1 MSCVECSRL
10 RKCETVNTEMVFYG
24 PICALFTLTDVGT
37 LYARERA
44 ICDFGPSALLTHT
57 QEKNKPMADA
67 TETFKFRLPLRQ
79 IAKALGKVEKEL
91 DAIRMTVPQ
100 LQELIKQDVPNIA
113 EMSYDEVQSLA
124 ATFIG
129 GGNRPSAT
137 PAPAAVRPAVA
148 QKTAAE
154 PAAEQAVETPVK
166 RGPGRPPKP
175 KTPGSAAP
183 TPAPVEAVVEETPVA
198 PTEEPVIHRAPPKAG
213 PKVPLRRG
221 SVTVVETPVSAVE
234 THFAAPAASVA
245 VADLGPVLAA
255 LEDIRKRIDV
265 IGQQSDLINTAVK
278 DLNTRVKRVED
289 AFATQDDRISA
300 IVGALSFLYATASG
314 DEDGDSIENID
325 WSTFLGNG

>member
-1 MSCVECSRL
+1 
-10 RKCETVNTEMVFYG
+10 MVFDG
-24 PICALFTLTDVGT
+24 PICALFTLTDLGT

-44 ICDFGPSALLTHT
+44 ICDFGPSALLTHHP
-57 QEKNKPMADA
+57 EKDKPMADT

-113 EMSYDEVQSLA
+113 EMSYDEVQALA
-124 ATFIG
+124 ADVTS
-129 GGNRPSAT
+129 GNRPAT
-137 PAPAAVRPAVA
+137 PAPVVAAPKAATPKPV
-148 QKTAAE
+148 AE
-154 PAAEQAVETPVK
+154 PEAEAAPAPVK

-183 TPAPVEAVVEETPVA
+183 TPAPVEEVVEETPVA
-198 PTEEPVIHRAPPKAG
+198 SEEPVLSKVVKAG

-221 SVTVVETPVSAVE
+221 PVTQQAEVVQTTETP
-234 THFAAPAASVA
+234 APVA
-245 VADLGPVLAA
+245 VTAAVDLGPVLVA
-255 LEDIRKRIDV
+255 LEDLRKRIDV

-289 AFATQDDRISA
+289 AFGTQDDRISA

-314 DEDGDSIENID
+314 DEDGESIENID
-325 WSTFLGNG
+325 WSQFLR

>member
-1 MSCVECSRL
+1 
-10 RKCETVNTEMVFYG
+10 MVFYG
-24 PICALFTLTDVGT
+24 PICALFTLTDAGT

-113 EMSYDEVQSLA
+113 EMSYDEVQALA
-124 ATFIG
+124 AEVSS
-129 GGNRPSAT
+129 GNRPSAT
-137 PAPAAVRPAVA
+137 PTPVVTKTAPVTKAAP
-148 QKTAAE
+148 AAE
-154 PAAEQAVETPVK
+154 PAAETPAPVK

-183 TPAPVEAVVEETPVA
+183 APAPVEEVVEETPVEA
-198 PTEEPVIHRAPPKAG
+198 AVEEPVVTKVLPKAG

-221 SVTVVETPVSAVE
+221 PVTVVETPVSAVE
-234 THFAAPAASVA
+234 TQAPAAGVA
-245 VADLGPVLAA
+245 AVDLGPVLVA
-255 LEDIRKRIDV
+255 LEDLRKRIDV

-289 AFATQDDRISA
+289 AFGVQDDRISA

-325 WSTFLGNG
+325 WSQFLGNG

>member
-1 MSCVECSRL
+1 
-10 RKCETVNTEMVFYG
+10 MVFDG
-24 PICALFTLTDVGT
+24 PICALFTLTDLGT

-113 EMSYDEVQSLA
+113 EMSYDEVQALA
-124 ATFIG
+124 ADVNS
-129 GGNRPSAT
+129 GNRPSAT
-137 PAPAAVRPAVA
+137 PAPAVVKPAVA
-148 QKTAAE
+148 QKTAPAAE
-154 PAAEQAVETPVK
+154 PAAESPAPVK

-183 TPAPVEAVVEETPVA
+183 TPAPVEEVVEETPVEA
-198 PTEEPVIHRAPPKAG
+198 AVEEPVIHRAPPKAG

-234 THFAAPAASVA
+234 THFAAPAASAV

-289 AFATQDDRISA
+289 AFGTQDDRISA